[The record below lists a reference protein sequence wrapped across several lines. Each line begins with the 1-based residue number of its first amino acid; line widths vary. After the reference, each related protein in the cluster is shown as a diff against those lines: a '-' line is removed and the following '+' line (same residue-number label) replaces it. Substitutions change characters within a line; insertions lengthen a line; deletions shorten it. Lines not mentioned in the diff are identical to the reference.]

1 MPIPQ
6 SQMIFC
12 ANCGKLIKIEVYG
25 DVLTPEELLKKM
37 LPKDKCLCRL
47 CKMKKTFFGKR
58 YK

>member
-12 ANCGKLIKIEVYG
+12 SNCGKLIKIEVYG

-37 LPKDKCLCRL
+37 LPKDRCLCRL
-47 CKMKKTFFGKR
+47 CKMKKTFSGKR
-58 YK
+58 